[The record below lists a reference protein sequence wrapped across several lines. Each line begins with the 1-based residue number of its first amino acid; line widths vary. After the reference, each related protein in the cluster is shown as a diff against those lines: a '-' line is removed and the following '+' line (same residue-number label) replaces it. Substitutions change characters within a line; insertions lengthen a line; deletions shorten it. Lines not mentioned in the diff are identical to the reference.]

1 VRERKKTIG
10 DHSVRLLICAGGTG
24 GGVYPA
30 LAVHDVLTSKVD
42 DVETLWV
49 GGEGGIEE
57 SLVKRH
63 EIPFRSI
70 PAAGVHGVSPLV
82 LPRNLLKLGRGVLA
96 ARSILNDY
104 KPDVLFFTGGY
115 VAAPMAFAGRSVP
128 SLLYVPD
135 IEPGMALKS
144 IAGFA
149 DIIAVTTE
157 QSQTFFNKR
166 VYETGY
172 PLRPD
177 LARWDRKTAHQHL
190 GVSSKLPVILVFGGS
205 KGAHSINMAVLNNL
219 SALLEK
225 VEIVHLSGE
234 GDWQLVKRIR
244 EQLPMELASRYHAMP
259 YLHEMGAALA
269 AADLVIS
276 RAGASSL
283 GEFPLFALPA
293 ILVPYP
299 HAWRYQKVNADYLTR
314 RGAAIMLQDNRLDDE
329 LLVTLNV
336 LLDNPNKLK
345 AMRAAM
351 FELSHPRAAEKI
363 ASALIELAGE

>member
-1 VRERKKTIG
+1 
-10 DHSVRLLICAGGTG
+10 
-24 GGVYPA
+24 VYPA
-30 LAVHDVLTSKVD
+30 LAVHDVLTSKVP
-42 DVETLWV
+42 DVKTLWV

-63 EIPFRSI
+63 GIPFQSI

-82 LPRNLLKLGRGVLA
+82 LPRNLFMLARGVLA
-96 ARSILNDY
+96 SYGIINDF

-135 IEPGMALKS
+135 IEPGMAIKS
-144 IAGFA
+144 IARFV

-157 QSQTFFNKR
+157 QSQKFFNKQ
-166 VYETGY
+166 VYESGY

-177 LARWDRKTAHQHL
+177 LALWDRKTAHQHL
-190 GVSSKLPVILVFGGS
+190 GISGKLPVVLIFGGS
-205 KGAHSINMAVLNNL
+205 KGSRSINMAVLNSL
-219 SALLEK
+219 HALLEK
-225 VEIVHLSGE
+225 CEIIHISGE
-234 GDWQLVKRIR
+234 GDWQVVKSQR
-244 EQLPMELASRYHAMP
+244 EQLPVAMASRYHAMS

-269 AADLVIS
+269 AADLVVS

-293 ILVPYP
+293 IVVPYP

-314 RGAAIMLQDNRLDDE
+314 RGAAIMLQDHRLDDE
-329 LLVTLNV
+329 LLVTLTV

-351 FELSHPRAAEKI
+351 FELSHPRAGEKI
-363 ASALIELAGE
+363 ASALLELAGE

>member
-1 VRERKKTIG
+1 VK
-10 DHSVRLLICAGGTG
+10 
-24 GGVYPA
+24 
-30 LAVHDVLTSKVD
+30 
-42 DVETLWV
+42 TLWV

-63 EIPFRSI
+63 GIPFQSI
-70 PAAGVHGVSPLV
+70 PAAGLHGVSPLV
-82 LPRNLLKLGRGVLA
+82 LPRNLLILARGVLA
-96 ARSILNDY
+96 SYSILNDFE
-104 KPDVLFFTGGY
+104 PDVLFFTGGY
-115 VAAPMAFAGRSVP
+115 VAAPMAFAGRSFP

-144 IAGFA
+144 IARFA

-166 VYETGY
+166 VYESGY

-177 LARWDRKTAHQHL
+177 LTLWNRETAHNHL
-190 GVSSKLPVILVFGGS
+190 GISGKLPVLLVFGGS
-205 KGAHSINMAVLNNL
+205 KGAHSINMAVLHNL
-219 SALLEK
+219 RALLEK
-225 VEIVHLSGE
+225 CEVIHLSGE
-234 GDWQLVKRIR
+234 GDWQLVQSMR
-244 EQLPMELASRYHAMP
+244 EQLPVGLADRYHALE

-269 AADLVIS
+269 AADLVLS
-276 RAGASSL
+276 RAGASAL

-299 HAWRYQKVNADYLTR
+299 YAWRYQKVNADYLTR
-314 RGAAIMLQDNRLDDE
+314 RGAAIMLEDHRLNEE
-329 LLVTLNV
+329 LLVTLTV
-336 LLDNPNKLK
+336 LLQNPNKLK

-363 ASALIELAGE
+363 ASALLELAGE